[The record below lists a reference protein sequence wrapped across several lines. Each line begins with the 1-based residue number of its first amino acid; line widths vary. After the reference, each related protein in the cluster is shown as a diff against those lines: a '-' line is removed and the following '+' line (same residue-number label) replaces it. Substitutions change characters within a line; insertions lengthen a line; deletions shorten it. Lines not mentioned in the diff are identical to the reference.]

1 MGMFSGL
8 SGGGSNTYLRLKD
21 GDNVKVR
28 IFGEPVVF
36 QNDYNGQ
43 LSTKFAYVVW
53 NYEQETAQVF
63 QFGKK
68 IAGYLDDLA
77 DNEDWGDVTTY
88 DIRLGRTGSGLNDT
102 EYSVQ
107 PSPKSQPLTEE
118 QKAELADLN
127 LSILIPG
134 SISVADAKNGDTPKA
149 PVAKD
154 EALKDIDDTNDVD
167 LSEIPF

>member
-21 GDNVKVR
+21 GDNIKVR
-28 IFGEPVVF
+28 IFGTPVVF

-43 LSTKFAYVVW
+43 ISTKFAYVVW
-53 NYEQETAQVF
+53 NYQEEKAQVF

-77 DNEDWGDVTTY
+77 DNEDWGDVTSY
-88 DIRLGRTGSGLNDT
+88 DIRVGRTGSGLNDT

-107 PSPKSQPLTEE
+107 PSPKSEPLTEA
-118 QKAELADLN
+118 QLTELKDLN
-127 LSILIPG
+127 LTILIPG
-134 SISVADAKNGDTPKA
+134 AIDVEDAKNGATPKA

-154 EALKDIDDTNDVD
+154 VPLTEIDETNDVD